1 MANVSNIK
9 VLKESL
15 FAKVNEELLQKLEKF
30 EYDIMPV
37 GDKYYDD
44 DDYIRTQHEF
54 MFDDKN
60 NKWKINPDLPPQYYE
75 VALLCSSRE
84 KEYKNVTIKVRVPH
98 ERMDIVDGFDVD
110 DAVKIKFDRK
120 LTAFETDRFDN
131 LNLAL
136 YVSEMKEVGANA

>member
-1 MANVSNIK
+1 MAKVSNVK
-9 VLKESL
+9 VLEENL

-30 EYDIMPV
+30 EYDVMPV
-37 GDKYYDD
+37 GDDYHGKDE
-44 DDYIRTQHEF
+44 YIRTQNEF
-54 MFDDKN
+54 MIN
-60 NKWKINPDLPPQYYE
+60 EQTGKWKVNPDLPPQYYE

-120 LTAFETDRFDN
+120 LTVFETDRFDN

>member
-1 MANVSNIK
+1 MANVK

-30 EYDIMPV
+30 EYDVMPV
-37 GDKYYDD
+37 GDDFHNDD
-44 DDYIRTQHEF
+44 EYIRTQNEF
-54 MFDDKN
+54 IKN
-60 NKWKINPDLPPQYYE
+60 EETGKWKVNPDLPPQYYE
-75 VALLCSSRE
+75 VALQCSTRE
-84 KEYKNVTIKVRVPH
+84 KEFKNVTIKVRVPYK
-98 ERMDIVDGFDVD
+98 EMDIVDGFDVD

-131 LNLAL
+131 LSLAL